1 MNLYHN
7 KTKNADIS
15 VKVMNQESIKKGITN
30 LFYYNFRY
38 FKFYLTKWN
47 NSKIIKKIKI
57 CMDRPRFPS
66 IIMWK
71 KNIKFELLQDYK

>member
-38 FKFYLTKWN
+38 F
-47 NSKIIKKIKI
+47 
-57 CMDRPRFPS
+57 R
-66 IIMWK
+66 
-71 KNIKFELLQDYK
+71 